1 MSPQWCPG
9 SSRLRQPKPEFFTCP
24 NCGEEVEIWSDEGLR
39 ACSSCGKEVFRMGMQ
54 SCLDWCKFAKECVG
68 EEKYKQYGE
77 LKATVRKEALV
88 RAMEDYFDG
97 DARRVQHAK
106 RVMTHA
112 ERILAEE
119 EGADP
124 NVVLAAAV
132 LHDIGIKNAEE
143 RHGTSAARHQETEG
157 PPVARDILLRLEYPE
172 PFIEE
177 VCDIIGHH
185 HHPREQE
192 TPNFKVVY
200 DADLLTNTE
209 EARSAQSGEAA
220 QQAADGFLTAAGAR
234 IDRASAVQE

>member
-1 MSPQWCPG
+1 M
-9 SSRLRQPKPEFFTCP
+9 
-24 NCGEEVEIWSDEGLR
+24 
-39 ACSSCGKEVFRMGMQ
+39 
-54 SCLDWCKFAKECVG
+54 
-68 EEKYKQYGE
+68 
-77 LKATVRKEALV
+77 
-88 RAMEDYFDG
+88 
-97 DARRVQHAK
+97 
-106 RVMTHA
+106 
-112 ERILAEE
+112 
-119 EGADP
+119 
-124 NVVLAAAV
+124 
-132 LHDIGIKNAEE
+132 
-143 RHGTSAARHQETEG
+143 
-157 PPVARDILLRLEYPE
+157 ARDILLRLEYPE